1 MQQQE
6 NQSLITQYFTHF
18 NKHDWTKLAAIYA
31 DSVECKDPTLGPGI
45 VKQTGKQ
52 LAAKYEELHV
62 LFSNLKDKVIQM
74 YPSGDKHVIVEFISS
89 GTAEDGTTF
98 ELPICSI
105 LTIEH
110 GKITKDFTYYDNFE
124 EEQIGRN

>member
-1 MQQQE
+1 M
-6 NQSLITQYFTHF
+6 N
-18 NKHDWTKLAAIYA
+18 
-31 DSVECKDPTLGPGI
+31 
-45 VKQTGKQ
+45 QTGKQ